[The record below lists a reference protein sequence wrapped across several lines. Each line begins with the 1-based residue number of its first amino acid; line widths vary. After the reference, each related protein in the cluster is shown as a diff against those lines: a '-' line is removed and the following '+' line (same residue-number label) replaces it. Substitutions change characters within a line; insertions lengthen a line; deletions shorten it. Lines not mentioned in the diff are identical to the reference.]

1 MKNSWNHLHP
11 FQNGPLH
18 VEQFSKKFP
27 EENIWNQ
34 LNNWKNSSLMTRCT
48 GSRFNIRMKLVGQCF
63 LRVLAYP
70 SITKMTTT
78 IYCNRVFTRYLVR
91 LDTCVTRVHLYIIL
105 WIQLEGNMNEDLR
118 KPFIN
123 CQILSMVG
131 GFLRLPLPL
140 KLTATI

>member
-18 VEQFSKKFP
+18 VQQFSKKFP

-78 IYCNRVFTRYLVR
+78 IYCKSCFHKIFSKAWYLCNQSALKHHFMNSAR
-91 LDTCVTRVHLYIIL
+91 GL
-105 WIQLEGNMNEDLR
+105 NEDLR

-140 KLTATI
+140 KLIATI

>member
-18 VEQFSKKFP
+18 VQQFSKKFP

-78 IYCNRVFTRYLVR
+78 IYRKSCFHKIFSKAWYLCNQSALKHHFMNSARGL
-91 LDTCVTRVHLYIIL
+91 
-105 WIQLEGNMNEDLR
+105 NEDLR

-140 KLTATI
+140 KLIATI